1 MSLKMQTVMSV
12 VSKLRPRVT
21 CSGIVSKPRQCGQL
35 YMGLVMASAMDRV
48 PEFMD
53 LVWNVKQ
60 MTDHSLAS
68 MIKNDMEEL
77 GRRTAAQ
84 IARWTKDYLEEFQTA
99 NHRPQHFQ
107 YQQTTSWSLPH
118 PRWYRINVDGA
129 IFESLNEVGI
139 GVIIRDHYGLV
150 TA

>member
-1 MSLKMQTVMSV
+1 MFALYFLILCCTSGSCPALPEDPGP
-12 VSKLRPRVT
+12 LRI
-21 CSGIVSKPRQCGQL
+21 SGLWQP
-35 YMGLVMASAMDRV
+35 
-48 PEFMD
+48 

-60 MTDHSLAS
+60 MTDDSLAS

-77 GRRTAAQ
+77 GRRTTAQ

-107 YQQTTSWSLPH
+107 HQQTTSWSLPH
-118 PRWYRINVDGA
+118 PQWYKINVDGA